1 MDRQRSAAQIV
12 ALTLVAVVASA
23 ACVALGLWQG
33 QRTLDIIEAE
43 RAAMSAPVPVLDAV
57 SVDGHPGES
66 IGRPVT
72 AEGTYT
78 EGKQALIASRAWQGR
93 PGSWVVTPLQVGD
106 QTVAVLRGWVDAPG
120 SSATAVPTGTVVVSG
135 VLQPFDEF
143 YSEGTV
149 LPDGQLAAISRPV
162 LEQAWGTAVVSLVL
176 VLQDQQPASSP
187 APEPVDPA
195 VQTANVPFPIQNAAY
210 TLQWFVFAVFVWLMW
225 WLWLRRAPHE
235 DAPAEAADS
244 LET

>member
-12 ALTLVAVVASA
+12 ALTLAAIVASA
-23 ACVALGLWQG
+23 ACVVLGLWQG
-33 QRTLDIIEAE
+33 GRTLDIIEAE
-43 RAAMSAPVPVLDAV
+43 RAALSAPIPVLDAV
-57 SVDGHPGES
+57 SVEGYPGES

-72 AEGTYT
+72 AEGLYVD
-78 EGKQALIASRAWQGR
+78 GDQLLIASRAWQGR
-93 PGSWVVTPLQVGD
+93 PGSWVVTPLRVGD
-106 QTVAVLRGWVDAPG
+106 QVVAVLRGWVDSPG
-120 SSATAVPTGTVVVSG
+120 SPATAVPTGSVNVSG

-143 YSEGTV
+143 YGEGTV

-162 LEQAWGTAVVSLVL
+162 LEQAWGTSVVSLVL
-176 VLQDQQPASSP
+176 VLKEQQPASSP
-187 APEPVDPA
+187 APEPVEAA

-225 WLWLRRAPHE
+225 WLWLRRSPRE
-235 DAPAEAADS
+235 DAPLPTADS